1 MIRKTLVVLLIVLL
15 SSACGGSTSDALV
28 GTWKL
33 VSYGEAANLTHPIPG
48 VDTSIAFNADGSV
61 GGDVGCNTLG
71 GRYKVNGNKIV
82 FSEMLSTAMGCE
94 ERLMNQESA
103 VFGLLNG
110 ERTFTYEESNGT
122 LVILSLDEKHAI
134 ALQK

>member
-1 MIRKTLVVLLIVLL
+1 MIRKTLAALVILFVL
-15 SSACGGSTSDALV
+15 SACGENASASLV
-28 GTWKL
+28 GTWRL
-33 VSYGEAANLTHPIPG
+33 VSYGDAANLTHPIPE
-48 VDTSIAFNADGSV
+48 VDTSISFNTDGSV
-61 GGDVGCNTLG
+61 DGNAGCNTLG
-71 GRYKVNGNKIV
+71 GRYKVSGNKIV
-82 FSEMLSTAMGCE
+82 FSEMLYTAMGCE
-94 ERLMNQESA
+94 EPLMNQEAA